1 MKRILVVAMLVA
13 ASSSVFAQPGSSAI
27 RFGKTLVDG
36 GFTRADGSRDL
47 ISDVIPGGVTQGAA
61 ASVTTSA
68 QAPPAKAAR
77 TTVTPFQ
84 ESRLWEFKPSEDLKG
99 AKGRLVVDFHDEVPM
114 AHMLVKIYS
123 KDGGEPLSD
132 RKRRFDLLSGAYDV
146 VIAGKRVTG
155 VPIQSGQETRLLMG
169 LLRVVYTDMSRT
181 EVYDSDK
188 KTLLV
193 KDYGTLR
200 LGLPVGKY
208 WVKLAGRMVEIE
220 IKDGQV
226 VEF

>member
-13 ASSSVFAQPGSSAI
+13 ASSSVFGQPSSKAI

-36 GFTRADGSRDL
+36 GFTRADGGRDL
-47 ISDVIPGGVTQGAA
+47 NSDVIPGGVTQGAA

-68 QAPPAKAAR
+68 QVPPAKAAK
-77 TTVTPFQ
+77 TTVNPSQ
-84 ESRLWEFKPSEDLKG
+84 ESRRWEFKPSEDLKG
-99 AKGRLVVDFHDEVPM
+99 AKGRLIVNFHDEVPM

-132 RKRRFDLLSGAYDV
+132 RKRRFDLLSGTYDV

>member
-13 ASSSVFAQPGSSAI
+13 ESFFVFGQPVSSSVI
-27 RFGKTLVDG
+27 RFENTLIDG
-36 GFTRADGSRDL
+36 GFTRADGGRDL
-47 ISDVIPGGVTQGAA
+47 ISDVMPGGVTQGAA
-61 ASVTTSA
+61 ACVTTST
-68 QAPPAKAAR
+68 QAPPAKAAK
-77 TTVTPFQ
+77 TTVNPSQ
-84 ESRLWEFKPSEDLKG
+84 ESRWEFKPSDDLKG
-99 AKGRLVVDFHDEVPM
+99 AKGQLVVNFHDEVPM

-132 RKRRFDLLSGAYDV
+132 RKRRFDLLSGTYDV

-169 LLRVVYTDMSRT
+169 MLRVVYTDMSRT

-188 KTLLV
+188 KALLV
-193 KDYGTLR
+193 KDHGTLR

>member
-1 MKRILVVAMLVA
+1 MKRIFIVALLVA
-13 ASSSVFAQPGSSAI
+13 APSFIFSQPAHSGAFQSLAEAA
-27 RFGKTLVDG
+27 KTVAG
-36 GFTRADGSRDL
+36 PSQETS
-47 ISDVIPGGVTQGAA
+47 GA
-61 ASVTTSA
+61 
-68 QAPPAKAAR
+68 R
-77 TTVTPFQ
+77 
-84 ESRLWEFKPSEDLKG
+84 RWEIKPSEDLKG
-99 AKGRLVVDFHDEVPM
+99 AKGRLVVNFHDEVPM

-132 RKRRFDLLSGAYDV
+132 RKRQFDLLPGTYDV
-146 VIAGKRVTG
+146 VVAGKRVAG
-155 VPIQSGQETRLLMG
+155 VHIQSAQETHLLMG
-169 LLRVVYTDMSRT
+169 LLRVVYNDMSLT

-200 LGLPVGKY
+200 LGLPIGKY

>member
-1 MKRILVVAMLVA
+1 M
-13 ASSSVFAQPGSSAI
+13 
-27 RFGKTLVDG
+27 RFG
-36 GFTRADGSRDL
+36 
-47 ISDVIPGGVTQGAA
+47 GAA
-61 ASVTTSA
+61 TFNTTSA
-68 QAPPAKAAR
+68 QTSPPAKTAVDPSKENPR
-77 TTVTPFQ
+77 
-84 ESRLWEFKPSEDLKG
+84 WEIKPGEDLKG
-99 AKGRLVVDFHDEVPM
+99 AKARLVVNFHDEVPM
-114 AHMLVKIYS
+114 AHMLVKINS

-132 RKRRFDLLSGAYDV
+132 RKRKFDLLPGTYDV
-146 VIAGKRVTG
+146 VVAGKRLAG
-155 VPIQSGQETRLLMG
+155 VPIQSGHETHLLMG
-169 LLRVVYTDMSRT
+169 LLRVVYKDMSST

-208 WVKLAGRMVEIE
+208 WIRLAGRTVEIE

>member
-1 MKRILVVAMLVA
+1 MKRIFEVAVLVA
-13 ASSSVFAQPGSSAI
+13 SFFAFSQPTLSHAI
-27 RFGKTLVDG
+27 QFG
-36 GFTRADGSRDL
+36 
-47 ISDVIPGGVTQGAA
+47 GAA
-61 ASVTTSA
+61 QSAATSA
-68 QAPPAKAAR
+68 KASQAAKTGVDPSQDIR
-77 TTVTPFQ
+77 
-84 ESRLWEFKPSEDLKG
+84 RWEIKPGEDLKG
-99 AKGRLVVDFHDEVPM
+99 AKGRLVVGFHDEVPM
-114 AHMLVKIYS
+114 AHMLVKVFS
-123 KDGGEPLSD
+123 KDGGEPLSE
-132 RKRRFDLLSGAYDV
+132 RKRKFDLLPGAYDV
-146 VIAGKRVTG
+146 VVAGKRIVG

-169 LLRVVYTDMSRT
+169 LLRVVYKDMSRT

-208 WVKLAGRMVEIE
+208 WVKLAGRMVEID

>member
-1 MKRILVVAMLVA
+1 MKRILVVALLIA
-13 ASSSVFAQPGSSAI
+13 PSSFVFTQPMHSGPI
-27 RFGKTLVDG
+27 RFG
-36 GFTRADGSRDL
+36 
-47 ISDVIPGGVTQGAA
+47 GAA
-61 ASVTTSA
+61 ASDTASA
-68 QAPPAKAAR
+68 QVSPPAKPAID
-77 TTVTPFQ
+77 PSQ
-84 ESRLWEFKPSEDLKG
+84 ERRRWEIKLSEDLKG
-99 AKGRLVVDFHDEVPM
+99 AKGRLVVNFHDEVPM

-132 RKRRFDLLSGAYDV
+132 RKRKFDLLPGTYDV
-146 VIAGKRVTG
+146 VVAGKRLAA
-155 VPIQSGQETRLLMG
+155 VPIQSGQETHLLMG
-169 LLRVVYTDMSRT
+169 LLRVVYKDMSST

-208 WVKLAGRMVEIE
+208 WIRLAGRMVEIE